1 MAKQEPTLTNPE
13 PTVTVTEP
21 SPADQAPETSA
32 AMTAEDA
39 VQAETATAAEASE
52 MAEGVESSEA
62 AKTNAEV
69 LRLKL
74 ALDKA
79 TREAAENK
87 RALRARQSAEEA
99 AAANEKKQIAAIE
112 NELKQLRRERA
123 VANASKRVMTF
134 VQDEKTATSIAEAL
148 YGAADID
155 LAVDVLSKAWTMKEK
170 ALRTEFG
177 KIPAPGVGDT
187 DGPGISKQKL
197 DAMGYRDRLQYANKH
212 PDEYQKLMGR

>member
-1 MAKQEPTLTNPE
+1 MAKQEPTLTTPE
-13 PTVTVTEP
+13 PTVTEA
-21 SPADQAPETSA
+21 SPAEQTPEAPA
-32 AMTAEDA
+32 AVTAEDA
-39 VQAETATAAEASE
+39 VPAETAAAEAAEMSE
-52 MAEGVESSEA
+52 GTEDSELS
-62 AKTNAEV
+62 KTNAEV

-197 DAMGYRDRLQYANKH
+197 DAMGYRDRLQYASKH

>member
-1 MAKQEPTLTNPE
+1 M
-13 PTVTVTEP
+13 
-21 SPADQAPETSA
+21 
-32 AMTAEDA
+32 
-39 VQAETATAAEASE
+39 
-52 MAEGVESSEA
+52 
-62 AKTNAEV
+62 
-69 LRLKL
+69 
-74 ALDKA
+74 
-79 TREAAENK
+79 
-87 RALRARQSAEEA
+87 
-99 AAANEKKQIAAIE
+99 
-112 NELKQLRRERA
+112 
-123 VANASKRVMTF
+123 ANASKRVMTF

-197 DAMGYRDRLQYANKH
+197 DAMGYRDRLQYASKH